1 MKSLLS
7 FLSTLSV
14 LTTQGV
20 CMSDQEFDLTRGVVS
35 FSVRDMP
42 VILNN
47 TGPIHNV
54 SDEIVAMRINAFGGV
69 NLTKKAGA
77 LDIFTKMLSHGTYN
91 FSKEKID
98 EVFIRTGASVS
109 VSASFES
116 VSITLKCLKRFL
128 PEILP
133 VISEMIRVPKFD
145 SKELSLVLRQRE
157 SDLRSELDTPDSVLG
172 LRMHQLYY
180 KNHPYLDRPSG
191 YLETINQI
199 TRDDLSSLL
208 FKTFNRNNVLF
219 VIVGSWTEAET
230 KAGLERY
237 FGNLPA
243 GNRSIEIR
251 EQPKN
256 DSSKV
261 YDYAMKSPTTYF
273 MAKFKAPSL
282 ESDDYPAL
290 SIATQVLDNR
300 LFDEV
305 RTKRAL
311 TYSVSASLGNSL
323 INSGSL
329 YVSST
334 KLPEAVSVIFEEV
347 KKMQIGKVT
356 QETIDR
362 QINKFI
368 SSWFLN
374 RETRASQ
381 AIILSL
387 YEILGIGWENSSS
400 FIKRLEKVNSDQIQQ
415 VMKKYFRDMS
425 YVAVGPDIAG
435 ASQKLQE
442 LGFIVQST
450 ASPTETK
457 ETISN

>member
-1 MKSLLS
+1 
-7 FLSTLSV
+7 
-14 LTTQGV
+14 
-20 CMSDQEFDLTRGVVS
+20 
-35 FSVRDMP
+35 
-42 VILNN
+42 
-47 TGPIHNV
+47 
-54 SDEIVAMRINAFGGV
+54 
-69 NLTKKAGA
+69 
-77 LDIFTKMLSHGTYN
+77 
-91 FSKEKID
+91 
-98 EVFIRTGASVS
+98 
-109 VSASFES
+109 
-116 VSITLKCLKRFL
+116 
-128 PEILP
+128 
-133 VISEMIRVPKFD
+133 
-145 SKELSLVLRQRE
+145 
-157 SDLRSELDTPDSVLG
+157 
-172 LRMHQLYY
+172 MHQLYY

-290 SIATQVLDNR
+290 SIATQILDNR

-362 QINKFI
+362 QVNKFL

-374 RETRASQ
+374 RETRVSQ
-381 AIILSL
+381 ATVLSL

-435 ASQKLQE
+435 VSQKLQE

>member
-1 MKSLLS
+1 
-7 FLSTLSV
+7 
-14 LTTQGV
+14 
-20 CMSDQEFDLTRGVVS
+20 MSEQEFDLTRGVVS
-35 FSVRDMP
+35 FSVKEMP

-47 TGPIHNV
+47 TGPIHDV
-54 SDEIVAMRINAFGGV
+54 SDEIVALRINAFGGV

-77 LDIFTKMLSHGTYN
+77 LDIFTKMLSRRTYSY
-91 FSKEKID
+91 SKEKID
-98 EVFIRTGASVS
+98 EIFTRTGASVS
-109 VSASFES
+109 ASGSFES
-116 VSITLKCLKRFL
+116 ISVTIKCLKRFL
-128 PEILP
+128 PEVLP

-145 SKELSLVLRQRE
+145 PSELSLVLKQQE
-157 SDLRSELDTPDSVLG
+157 SDLRSEMDTPDSVLG
-172 LRMHQLYY
+172 LRMHQLYF
-180 KNHPYLDRPSG
+180 KNHPYFDRPSG
-191 YLETINQI
+191 YLDTINQI
-199 TRDDLSSLL
+199 TRDDLASLL

-219 VIVGSWTEAET
+219 VLIGSMTEAET
-230 KAGLERY
+230 KAELERY

-243 GNRSIEIR
+243 GNRTIEIR

-261 YDYAMKSPTTYF
+261 YDYPMKSPTTYF

-290 SIATQVLDNR
+290 SIATQILDNR

-311 TYSVSASLGNSL
+311 TYSVSSSLGNSL

-334 KLPEAVSVIFEEV
+334 KLPEAVGVIFEEV
-347 KKMQIGKVT
+347 KKMQIGRVT
-356 QETIDR
+356 QETIDM
-362 QINKFI
+362 QVNKFL

-387 YEILGIGWENSSS
+387 YEILGIGWENSNS
-400 FIKRLEKVNSDQIQQ
+400 FIKRLEKVNSDQIQE

-425 YVAVGPDIAG
+425 YVVVGPDVQG
-435 ASQKLQE
+435 VPEKLHE
-442 LGFIVQST
+442 LGFIVQPNVTS
-450 ASPTETK
+450 AEVK
-457 ETISN
+457 